1 MIIKSTVVPQVL
13 EALKKHDELA
23 EGADIRAAFRA
34 LGWNLKIAENGDIIG
49 LKYAGATQEQATK
62 LFTDLNEFV
71 YFGST
76 FECKIG
82 DKPFT
87 WTFAKKVEPAP
98 EPEAEPEPEPIFK
111 PKVGGQG
118 KGKAK
123 K

>member
-13 EALKKHDELA
+13 EALKKHDEVA

-34 LGWNLKIAENGDIIG
+34 FGWNIKIAENGDIIG
-49 LKYAGATQEQATK
+49 LKYAGATKEQATK
-62 LFTDLNEFV
+62 LFTTLDEFV

-76 FECKIG
+76 FEG
-82 DKPFT
+82 VVEGKPFT
-87 WTFAKKVEPAP
+87 WFFEKGAKIAS
-98 EPEAEPEPEPIFK
+98 EPEPEPVVK
-111 PKVGGQG
+111 PKVSGQG

>member
-1 MIIKSTVVPQVL
+1 MMIIKSTVVPQVL
-13 EALKKHDELA
+13 EALKKHDEVA
-23 EGADIRAAFRA
+23 EGADIRTAFRA
-34 LGWNLKIAENGDIIG
+34 LGWNIKIAENGDIIG

-62 LFTDLNEFV
+62 LFTTLNEFA

-87 WTFAKKVEPAP
+87 WIFAEKEEPA
-98 EPEAEPEPEPIFK
+98 PEAEPEPEPVVK
-111 PKVGGQG
+111 PRVGGQG
-118 KGKAK
+118 KGKDK

>member
-34 LGWNLKIAENGDIIG
+34 LRWNIKIAENGDIIG
-49 LKYAGATQEQATK
+49 LKYAGATQEHATK
-62 LFTDLNEFV
+62 LFTTLDEFV

-76 FECKIG
+76 FECNIG
-82 DKPFT
+82 GKPFT

-98 EPEAEPEPEPIFK
+98 EPEPEPIAK
-111 PKVGGQG
+111 LKVGGQV